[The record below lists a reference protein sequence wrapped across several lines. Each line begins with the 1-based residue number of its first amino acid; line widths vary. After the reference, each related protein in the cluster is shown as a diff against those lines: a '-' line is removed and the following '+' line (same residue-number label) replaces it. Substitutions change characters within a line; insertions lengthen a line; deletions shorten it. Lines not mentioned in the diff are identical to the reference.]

1 MRSLSIFSRIPN
13 SMRIHPSHTFPFSRP
28 MRMLHLDSQSSI
40 LLRHDDDT
48 TGITM
53 LTLNKPEKY
62 NILSWEMLDAL
73 QKEFDMIANQEV
85 CIRITTDIP

>member
-1 MRSLSIFSRIPN
+1 
-13 SMRIHPSHTFPFSRP
+13 
-28 MRMLHLDSQSSI
+28 
-40 LLRHDDDT
+40 
-48 TGITM
+48 M